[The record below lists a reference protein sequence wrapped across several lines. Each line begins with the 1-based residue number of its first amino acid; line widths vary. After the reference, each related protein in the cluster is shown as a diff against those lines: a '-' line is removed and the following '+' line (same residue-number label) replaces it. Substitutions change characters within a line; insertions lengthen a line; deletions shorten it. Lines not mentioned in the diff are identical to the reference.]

1 MDSYLEV
8 KEPESQRDECKSLS
22 EKYTYREAHRQKKG
36 NEYPDG
42 LGRRETEKEDR
53 IYSNGRGIEVRLVQ
67 E

>member
-53 IYSNGRGIEVRLVQ
+53 I
-67 E
+67 